1 MEEYMTPRL
10 AIGSSMAIQVKG
22 GEIAIENT
30 KDFVKVVVWR
40 DNVLEGNRVIMRAI
54 VSETFMRRTGPKQL
68 RGRKFSKTG
77 YGSK

>member
-1 MEEYMTPRL
+1 MTPRL
-10 AIGSSMAIQVKG
+10 AIGSSMAIQVEG

-30 KDFVKVVVWR
+30 RDYVKVVVWK
-40 DNVLEGNRVIMRAI
+40 DDVFKGHKEVIGRAE

-68 RGRKFSKTG
+68 QGRKFSKTG